1 MKMEK
6 VFFLLFLI
14 AQSIKLLCIEAQ
26 IMANVVKDSSGQE
39 VLTGVDYYILP
50 AAADGNTEGGGGL
63 TLASGPNTTC
73 PLLVVQSPDSS
84 SNGFAV
90 QFSSVN
96 PSSTNVQESVDH
108 NIKFSA
114 VSICVMSTL
123 WRLDLKEIT
132 GKYVVGTGGEE
143 GNPGRDTI
151 SNWFKVRRDEDAYK
165 LYYCPTVCDICRP
178 VCGDLGIL
186 VVDGIRILAITDKP
200 LRVVF
205 KKA

>member
-14 AQSIKLLCIEAQ
+14 ALSIQLLCIEAQ
-26 IMANVVKDSSGQE
+26 SMSNLVKDSSGQE

-50 AAADGNTEGGGGL
+50 AADGNTEGGGGL

-73 PLLVVQSPDSS
+73 PLLVVQSPDPS

-96 PSSTNVQESVDH
+96 PASTNVQESVDH

-114 VSICVMSTL
+114 ASICVMSTL
-123 WRLDLKEIT
+123 WRIDLEEIR
-132 GKYVVGTGGEE
+132 GQYVVGTGGEE

-151 SNWFKVRRDEDAYK
+151 SNWFKVRSDGDAYK
-165 LYYCPTVCDICRP
+165 LYYCPTVCDTCRP

-186 VVDGIRILAITDKP
+186 VVDGIRILAITDNP